1 MRKMVVM
8 IMLKRIITMIRISE
22 KIRTLRRANDLI
34 TFVACVNCPVLE
46 LINMMNKNGLF
57 IWMVII
63 CNNNH
68 NIFLGGLWLSV
79 HRRPDSFSSFTTN
92 PHTSQPTAGYLR
104 LSQAMRCY
112 TYIFF
117 GTTELPGQIKI
128 TVFQEDVPLTQNV
141 RFPSQFS
148 SLCFRLWKYV
158 SARANI
164 FIRLALSV
172 PSLQQPILL
181 KLPSSLCPWWVSQL
195 SKKKNLSNFGQ
206 PQYKSSQF
214 LRIVSVSWNQL
225 KYVFCR
231 NDYSILMK
239 IPWILEKVHKMWKT
253 LINPSERTPSE
264 MFCFSQSDK
273 YMHIA

>member
-34 TFVACVNCPVLE
+34 TFVACVNCPVLK

-104 LSQAMRCY
+104 LSQAMHCNIHI
-112 TYIFF
+112 YIFWNNRASR
-117 GTTELPGQIKI
+117 TTKNQ
-128 TVFQEDVPLTQNV
+128 
-141 RFPSQFS
+141 S
-148 SLCFRLWKYV
+148 
-158 SARANI
+158 
-164 FIRLALSV
+164 
-172 PSLQQPILL
+172 
-181 KLPSSLCPWWVSQL
+181 
-195 SKKKNLSNFGQ
+195 SKKSQKKFPGHKIFVFHPYNKLVL
-206 PQYKSSQF
+206 PKSRF
-214 LRIVSVSWNQL
+214 LQHVAPEQS
-225 KYVFCR
+225 
-231 NDYSILMK
+231 
-239 IPWILEKVHKMWKT
+239 T
-253 LINPSERTPSE
+253 NP
-264 MFCFSQSDK
+264 
-273 YMHIA
+273 